1 MNNAPLNQLL
11 YQTVGSSFTI
21 SCQGSGQL
29 LWNGPGGININ
40 SFTSSNVY
48 QSTGN
53 LHLSSFNVTTNG
65 IYTCS
70 SSLGATEIIMIT
82 NGIYDYIRIVHTLYR
97 LFFQS
102 ILRSTLQLLISE

>member
-1 MNNAPLNQLL
+1 MNNAPLKLFL

-21 SCQGSGQL
+21 MLYKDQASS
-29 LWNGPGGININ
+29 PGMDQMEL
-40 SFTSSNVY
+40 TSVFSLRATTSNVY

-53 LHLSSFNVTTNG
+53 LHFSSFNVTTNG

-82 NGIYDYIRIVHTLYR
+82 NGI
-97 LFFQS
+97 
-102 ILRSTLQLLISE
+102 

>member
-1 MNNAPLNQLL
+1 MNNVPLNQFL

-29 LWNGPGGININ
+29 SWNGPGGTNI
-40 SFTSSNVY
+40 SSSSSSNVY

-53 LHLSSFNVTTNG
+53 LHFSSFSVTSNG

-70 SSLGATEIIMIT
+70 SSLGATEFLMIT
-82 NGIYDYIRIVHTLYR
+82 SGMIIICTHFIHN
-97 LFFQS
+97 
-102 ILRSTLQLLISE
+102 STC